1 MSRATVIQ
9 LPNRS
14 SSLGPWNVATDII
27 LLLGNTKSCFPE
39 CVSSGSYRAFFNDI
53 VTNCV
58 NRRLL
63 KNAVALTTRCVAFI
77 SKCVSYYE
85 MPHNRFS
92 VTNDQAISFGVQ
104 RLGVKHFKVFLKNVT
119 QRAGQCSRH
128 ILNHP

>member
-9 LPNRS
+9 LPTRS
-14 SSLGPWNVATDII
+14 SSLGPWNELQT
-27 LLLGNTKSCFPE
+27 
-39 CVSSGSYRAFFNDI
+39 SYCSLVIQRVVFQNASAVEVRRLFFNDI

-92 VTNDQAISFGVQ
+92 VTNDQTISIGVQ
-104 RLGVKHFKVFLKNVT
+104 KLGVKHFKEFLKNVT